1 MPSKR
6 IKKNQLALTK
16 DEWQWFYSKSEW
28 QWTESEGW
36 ATHQYSCKKPQPVYS
51 NAALVA
57 TSKAAPVTVHNSVV
71 AAYNSASARVNPVA
85 QRVPIVPS
93 LQNEAAAIIHKPM
106 TVTATNT
113 QMTNVVSSGVFC
125 SHGQRDM
132 NSSSRTFERHP
143 VTPHQQQLHAA
154 ATHSKIYAILEHRLI
169 STNQHRPNYVALSAV
184 ALWHQHCDSDAF

>member
-1 MPSKR
+1 MTS
-6 IKKNQLALTK
+6 N
-16 DEWQWFYSKSEW
+16 
-28 QWTESEGW
+28 
-36 ATHQYSCKKPQPVYS
+36 QYSCKKPQPVYS

-154 ATHSKIYAILEHRLI
+154 ATHSKIYAIQYWIRCSPCPRHSACSESQEHGHCQEPEHQFI
-169 STNQHRPNYVALSAV
+169 AL
-184 ALWHQHCDSDAF
+184 

>member
-1 MPSKR
+1 
-6 IKKNQLALTK
+6 
-16 DEWQWFYSKSEW
+16 
-28 QWTESEGW
+28 
-36 ATHQYSCKKPQPVYS
+36 
-51 NAALVA
+51 
-57 TSKAAPVTVHNSVV
+57 
-71 AAYNSASARVNPVA
+71 VA

-125 SHGQRDM
+125 SHRERDM

-154 ATHSKIYAILEHRLI
+154 VTHSKIYAILEHRLI
-169 STNQHRPNYVALSAV
+169 STNQHRPNYVTLSAV
-184 ALWHQHCDSDAF
+184 ALCGTNTVTVMLFRSAGVRSTNTGYGAVRAPDIQRARTRRSTGIAYETAVSSCC

>member
-1 MPSKR
+1 
-6 IKKNQLALTK
+6 
-16 DEWQWFYSKSEW
+16 
-28 QWTESEGW
+28 
-36 ATHQYSCKKPQPVYS
+36 
-51 NAALVA
+51 
-57 TSKAAPVTVHNSVV
+57 
-71 AAYNSASARVNPVA
+71 VA

-125 SHGQRDM
+125 SHRERDM

-169 STNQHRPNYVALSAV
+169 STNQHRPNYVTLSAV
-184 ALWHQHCDSDAF
+184 ALCGTNTVTVMLFRSAGVRSTNTGYGAVRAPDIQRARTRRSTGIAYETAVSSCC